1 MCRESNRAI
10 RVLCAA
16 LLVAWCAAAQE
27 SRAASRPV
35 ADTKAILA
43 ARAQVTRAEQ
53 TSGADSA
60 DVALALDNLALT
72 LRKAGRTQDAIS
84 PARSGVSI
92 LERNP
97 ASTRAALARGRMVL
111 AVVLHDAYCYAE
123 ALPVARAAADDAVAG
138 WGDEDPQTVQAFFV
152 LGGIAKMGGKYEEAE
167 AALRRALR
175 AEEVTEPIMRV
186 QILDGLGEVLND
198 LGKFAEARTA
208 FSEAG
213 AIIAATEGVPPGVH
227 AYHEGVVG
235 LSDEKLGRWRDA
247 RPHFERQV
255 EIVRGM
261 KPLPQAELGLAL
273 HNFARA
279 VEGLGD
285 SAGARPLQD
294 EALVAF
300 SKEPRDARV
309 TDLLADAAR
318 TTLQL
323 GEFEQSAA
331 FADRILAFQRANG
344 DTDSGR
350 RGRALLC
357 AASAKHG
364 MGRPEESLPLFDEAH
379 ECLRRASAFIRVYE
393 GHVLASKGR
402 ALWALGRTRE
412 ARACFRSAMNAVA
425 DALVARSAMLSEA
438 ERSSFFLSARGAFD
452 LWLESAA
459 DDASE
464 ADAVASDTLSW
475 KGRVL
480 RAMQTERSALRAR
493 ETPEVAA
500 LQVELADVQRSFA
513 SIMRQPGASRP
524 SLDRLTA
531 ERERIERALAR
542 LVTGGSEARRITPAD
557 VSNALDEDEALVD
570 YVSHRRWDLSD
581 PRGTSRKDE
590 RLLAIVYRR
599 GRPPR
604 VIPIGP
610 VAAARD
616 ATEAHLRI
624 TAKDVR
630 PDPAAETLARTMA
643 AATRDAVWSPVVPAL
658 DGARRVF
665 IVPDG
670 FLAALPFETL
680 PTADGARFIFED
692 LEITYLLGVQDR
704 LDPLGWRSGGS
715 ALLVGD
721 VDYGPAVAESREG
734 GAREGLGLSFTPLPR
749 TKQEIEA
756 IASALSSAGVPPERV
771 FRIVGREATEGR
783 VKTAMAGM
791 HLVHIASHGVFLRDG
806 ERGTADEASVS
817 FRVGSAFSAALPAL
831 RSGIALAGANASG
844 GGGDDGL
851 LTAAEIAWCDLSACD
866 LAVISSCESGLG
878 VPRAGDSV
886 LGLRRS
892 LRLAGARSSVTAL
905 WRVDDAAAADLMR
918 AFYEAL
924 LVKKHSRAAALREAK
939 LQALRAARA
948 AGSTRGN
955 PGTWGAFVLD
965 GGWK

>member
-1 MCRESNRAI
+1 MPGRAK
-10 RVLCAA
+10 
-16 LLVAWCAAAQE
+16 E
-27 SRAASRPV
+27 
-35 ADTKAILA
+35 AI
-43 ARAQVTRAEQ
+43 
-53 TSGADSA
+53 
-60 DVALALDNLALT
+60 N
-72 LRKAGRTQDAIS
+72 
-84 PARSGVSI
+84 PARSGVAI
-92 LERNP
+92 IERDP
-97 ASTRAALARGRMVL
+97 ASTRAAFARGRMVL
-111 AVVLHDAYCYAE
+111 AVVLHDAYDYAE

-138 WGDEDPQTVQAFFV
+138 WGDDDPRTVQAFFV
-152 LGGIAKMGGKYEEAE
+152 LGGIAKMEGRHEEAE

-175 AEEVTEPIMRV
+175 DEEVAAPIVRIQM
-186 QILDGLGEVLND
+186 LGGLGEVLMA
-198 LGKFAEARTA
+198 LGKYAEARA
-208 FSEAG
+208 VFSEAD
-213 AIIAATEGVPPGVH
+213 ALIASTEGVPPGVR
-227 AYHEGVVG
+227 AYHEGVFG
-235 LSDEKLGRWRDA
+235 MSDERLGRFRDA
-247 RPHFERQV
+247 RAHFERQV

-261 KPLPQAELGLAL
+261 KPLPHAELGLAL
-273 HNFARA
+273 HNLARA
-279 VEGLGD
+279 VEGLGN
-285 SAGARPLQD
+285 SAAARPLQD
-294 EALVAF
+294 EALLAF
-300 SKEPRDARV
+300 ARAPRDARV

-318 TTLQL
+318 TTLEL

-344 DTDSGR
+344 DQEPGR

-364 MGRPEESLPLFDEAH
+364 MGRPEEALPLFDEAL
-379 ECLRRASAFIRVYE
+379 ECLRREAVFIREYE
-393 GHVLASKGR
+393 GRVLASKGR

-412 ARACFRSAMNAVA
+412 ARACFRSATNAIA
-425 DALVARSAMLSEA
+425 DALVARSAMLSEG
-438 ERSSFFLSARGAFD
+438 ERSSAFISARGAFD

-459 DDASE
+459 DDPSE
-464 ADAVASDTLSW
+464 ADAIASDVLAW

-480 RAMQTERSALRAR
+480 RAMQIERSALRAR
-493 ETPEVAA
+493 ETPEIAA
-500 LQVELADVQRSFA
+500 LRVELADVQRSFA
-513 SIMRQPGASRP
+513 SITRQPGASRP
-524 SLDRLTA
+524 SIDRLIA

-542 LVTGGSEARRITPAD
+542 SVIGSSEARRITPAD
-557 VSNALDEDEALVD
+557 VSSALDEDEALVD
-570 YVSHRRWDLSD
+570 YVSHRRWDPSD
-581 PRGTSRKDE
+581 PRGSSRKDE

-630 PDPAAETLARTMA
+630 PDPAGEALARTVA
-643 AATRDAVWSPVVPAL
+643 AAARDAVWSPVVPAI

-670 FLAALPFETL
+670 FVAALPFETL
-680 PTADGARFIFED
+680 PTADGSRFIFED

-704 LDPLGWRSGGS
+704 LDPLDWRSGGG

-721 VDYGPAVAESREG
+721 VDYGQSAAAESREG
-734 GAREGLGLSFTPLPR
+734 GAREALGLSFPPLPR
-749 TKQEIEA
+749 TRQEIDA
-756 IASALSSAGVPPERV
+756 IALALASAGVPPEQV
-771 FRIVGREATEGR
+771 LRIAGREATESR
-783 VKTAMAGM
+783 VKAAMAGK
-791 HLVHIASHGVFLRDG
+791 HLVHIASHGVFLRNG

-831 RSGIALAGANASG
+831 RSGIALAGANSGG

-878 VPRAGDSV
+878 VARAGDSV

-892 LRLAGARSSVTAL
+892 LRLAGARSTVTAL
-905 WRVDDAAAADLMR
+905 WRVDDAGAADFMR

-924 LVKKHSRAAALREAK
+924 LVKKHPRAAALREAK
-939 LQALRAARA
+939 LQALQAARA
-948 AGSTRGN
+948 AGSPRGN